1 MTSQDTH
8 IHTDHNDLT
17 IKEQPDV
24 KTVHISIAGT
34 PHRLVCPND
43 QVQALENA
51 ANKIN
56 EKIRDIRRAI
66 KRKHPNN
73 EELLVLTCL
82 DLYDQVQT
90 LTQQIQTH
98 TQQTNQA
105 IALIEKINKDA
116 RAVIR

>member
-8 IHTDHNDLT
+8 IDTDHNNLT
-17 IKEQPDV
+17 IKEQSDI
-24 KTVHISIAGT
+24 KTVRIIIANKSYD
-34 PHRLVCPND
+34 LVCPND
-43 QVQALENA
+43 QIQALENA

-56 EKIRDIRRAI
+56 EKIRDIRHTI
-66 KRKHPNN
+66 KKKCPSN